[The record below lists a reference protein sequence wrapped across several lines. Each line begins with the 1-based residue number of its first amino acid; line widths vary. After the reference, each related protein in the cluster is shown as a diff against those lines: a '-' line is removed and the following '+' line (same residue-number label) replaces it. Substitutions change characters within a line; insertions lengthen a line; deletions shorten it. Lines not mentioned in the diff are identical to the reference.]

1 MIYVHSVG
9 VEYKKISHTITNEGK
24 VGGVDACLGDSGG
37 PIWRVVKHPTIH
49 DKYQSVVV
57 GIVKSGWGND
67 WKGYIHEN
75 ETIINKDF
83 FLIF

>member
-1 MIYVHSVG
+1 MFYTG
-9 VEYKKISHTITNEGK
+9 VEYKRISHIITNEGK
-24 VGGVDACLGDSGG
+24 IGGTDACQGDSGG
-37 PIWRVVKHPTIH
+37 PIWRVVKHPTIP

-67 WKGYIHEN
+67 WKDYIQEN
-75 ETIINKDF
+75 EKRINKDF

>member
-1 MIYVHSVG
+1 MIYVHSAG

-37 PIWRVVKHPTIH
+37 PIWRVVKHPTIP

-67 WKGYIHEN
+67 WKDYIHEN
-75 ETIINKDF
+75 ERNNK
-83 FLIF
+83 

>member
-1 MIYVHSVG
+1 MIYIHFAG

-24 VGGVDACLGDSGG
+24 VGGVDACQGDSGG
-37 PIWRVVKHPTIH
+37 PIWRVVKHPTIP

-67 WKGYIHEN
+67 WKIGLH
-75 ETIINKDF
+75 T
-83 FLIF
+83 